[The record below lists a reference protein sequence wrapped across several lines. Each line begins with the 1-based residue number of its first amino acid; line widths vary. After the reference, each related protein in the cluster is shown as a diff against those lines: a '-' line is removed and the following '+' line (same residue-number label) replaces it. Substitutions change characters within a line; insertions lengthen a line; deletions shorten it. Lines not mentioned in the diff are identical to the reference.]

1 MHRWKRSIADTS
13 AEGLQYRQPPTG
25 SADPQQRP
33 AWSQGQYF
41 EFESDRLQM
50 NGANSPVMI
59 EDGKGFHYILMP
71 LRVK

>member
-33 AWSQGQYF
+33 AGSQGQYF

-50 NGANSPVMI
+50 SGANSPVMI
-59 EDGKGFHYILMP
+59 EDGKGFHCILMP